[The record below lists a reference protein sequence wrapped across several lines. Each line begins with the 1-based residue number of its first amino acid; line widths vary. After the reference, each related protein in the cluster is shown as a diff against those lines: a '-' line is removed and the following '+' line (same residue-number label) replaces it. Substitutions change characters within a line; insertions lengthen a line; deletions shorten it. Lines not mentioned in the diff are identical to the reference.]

1 MTKETLKRANEIDLE
16 ITAIR
21 SLRVSLLRAKKVKLI
36 IESFNDYN
44 VHSCNENDEFYIN
57 NWMLKAM
64 QQMAKEHEMELLQE
78 LDAL

>member
-21 SLRVSLLRAKKVKLI
+21 SLRVSLLRAKKVKLT
-36 IESFNDYN
+36 IEGWYDDK
-44 VHSCNENDEFYIN
+44 VHSYGRDEFYLD
-57 NWMLKAM
+57 NWMLEAM
-64 QQMAKEHEMELLQE
+64 KRAAKGHEIELLQE